1 MNKFN
6 YKNLTPFKW
15 FVLEN
20 FPFIEADFDALTN
33 WQLFC
38 KIGKEINKIINSVN
52 LTGEQIETLT
62 NAFNDLQDYVN
73 NYFTNLNIQ
82 NEINNKLDQMAEDGT
97 LANIINQ
104 EIFGEL
110 NNNINNLQIG
120 LNNVENSIDL
130 LNKIKSYNYLG
141 LNRVGRT
148 LCKIADTPYN
158 YMQGNCLTEEGIFVR
173 GLVGGTDDTINKVKL
188 QKINLSTMT
197 VINEVILERGGH
209 CNYISYNP
217 KLNELYVTPLKDK
230 IEGNEVTNNNI
241 VVVDYNTF
249 QLKRYITLPT
259 NDRIYSFIYDK
270 VTDKYYVINI
280 DNVIFNYDFDNNTL
294 SQQCVLDFKN
304 TPEIDRLDAYKGYKL
319 QGATIHNN
327 IIYYSSMNPYGM
339 GVFNL
344 NGECINFFNYPRL
357 IDERYLI
364 REVEQISIS
373 DDNEIYIGTCG
384 QECYTGEYTMF
395 QVFKGN
401 ISHNTGDLFPVF
413 NPISPRT
420 IHVNANS
427 NSINPNGASD
437 NPFKTI
443 GEALDGVNSM
453 YFENADISVAEGNY
467 PFVYI
472 NLPGKKI
479 KIEGTESNY
488 SNIIV
493 NGIRVIK
500 SDVILRR
507 MKITD
512 LFTKTKALS
521 PISSSSANV
530 SLRNINFEMTEARSI
545 IYISYTNLIFESIL
559 ANGTSIDMF
568 TNKQTITARQNS
580 RINCLDEISPLYVF
594 EDDNVILE
602 NMCRF
607 CAQFQH
613 YYGEKIF
620 PDEFFNMLASKAVKK
635 LILEVSSATTANE
648 NILQEFKINGLT
660 GDSFRISITRIS
672 NYNEVYVMC
681 ADVNINTND
690 KQLTMSG
697 NKRANLKTDTY
708 TSKEDNTSTSYYASL
723 FNIYLQ

>member
-1 MNKFN
+1 MNENNIIKKFRCCI
-6 YKNLTPFKW
+6 LQ
-15 FVLEN
+15 N
-20 FPFIEADFDALTN
+20 FPFIEEDFDSLTTYE
-33 WQLFC
+33 LIC
-38 KIGKEINKIINSVN
+38 KVAEYLNNTISQTNNN
-52 LTGEQIETLT
+52 TLQVQEL
-62 NAFNDLQDYVN
+62 AKQFNDLKEYVDN
-73 NYFTNLNIQ
+73 SFSNLDVQ
-82 NEINNKLDQMAEDGT
+82 EEINNKLDQMAQDGT

-104 EIFGEL
+104 EIFEEL
-110 NNNINNLQIG
+110 NNKINNLQIG
-120 LNNVENSIDL
+120 LKNVKNSIDL

-158 YMQGNCLTEEGIFVR
+158 FMQGNCLTEEGIFVR

-230 IEGNEVTNNNI
+230 IEGNEVINNNI

-270 VTDKYYVINI
+270 VTDKYYVINR
-280 DNVIFNYDFDNNTL
+280 DNVIFNYDFNNNTL

-304 TPEIDRLDAYKGYKL
+304 TPVIDRLDAYKNYKL
-319 QGATIHNN
+319 QGATIYNN

-364 REVEQISIS
+364 REVQQISIS
-373 DDNEIYIGTCG
+373 DNNEIYIGTCG

-395 QVFKGN
+395 QIFKGN

-413 NPISPRT
+413 NPIAPRT
-420 IHVNANS
+420 INVNANS
-427 NSINPNGASD
+427 NSINPNGAPD

-453 YFENADISVAEGNY
+453 YFENADILVAEGNY

-479 KIEGTESNY
+479 KIEGTESDY

-512 LFTKTKALS
+512 LYTKTKALS
-521 PISSSSANV
+521 PISSSSANM
-530 SLRNINFEMTEARSI
+530 SLRNINFVMTETRSI

-559 ANGTSIDMF
+559 ANGSSIDMF

-602 NMCRF
+602 NICRF

-613 YYGEKIF
+613 YYGDKIF

-635 LILEVSSATTANE
+635 LILEVSSAATANE
-648 NILQEFKINGLT
+648 NILQEFKINGIT
-660 GDSFRISITRIS
+660 SDSYRISITRIS

-681 ADVNINTND
+681 ADININTND
-690 KQLTMSG
+690 KQLTMSA
-697 NKRANLKTDTY
+697 NRRANLKTDDY
-708 TSKEDNTSTSYYASL
+708 TSKEDNTSTAYYASL